1 MKTYNIILF
10 IILQSLVSVVFSQEI
25 RNGFE
30 ITTREDSF
38 LFPDDIVTDFSD
50 LNMSQYKGYPRN
62 KDGKEIV
69 NPFSTF
75 SSKEKLKIIE
85 CELYSA
91 EEQTVL
97 RNNYNMR
104 ATVVISA
111 STGKIVSAMF
121 SFDNLPDASTIDTL
135 KLQELLERLKAEI
148 TYKNLTFDGHKAA
161 SGFMAG
167 SIWLFIS

>member
-75 SSKEKLKIIE
+75 SSKEKLKI
-85 CELYSA
+85 
-91 EEQTVL
+91 
-97 RNNYNMR
+97 
-104 ATVVISA
+104 
-111 STGKIVSAMF
+111 
-121 SFDNLPDASTIDTL
+121 
-135 KLQELLERLKAEI
+135 
-148 TYKNLTFDGHKAA
+148 
-161 SGFMAG
+161 
-167 SIWLFIS
+167 